1 MNGFNLSDITD
12 AKLGTTT
19 LGSIYLGSTKLW
31 PLSNIDYSKEYLT
44 IKSLADNNTI
54 TWTFTGS
61 DPIQNVIY
69 WSKNG
74 TSWTSAIA
82 STSDTPVSLATLNKG
97 EKMYLKGENVTYASS
112 TSRYS
117 HFNSDYEFNVSG
129 NIMSLIYGDNFIG
142 QTTLPSSSY
151 IFYGIFSN
159 SKVVDASNLIL
170 PVTTLT
176 NYCYRNMFK
185 GCTSLTTAPELPA
198 TTLASSCYSNMFRG
212 CTSLTAAP
220 ELPATTLTGTYC
232 YYYMFQGCTSI
243 TAAPELPATTLTN
256 YCYSY
261 MFNGCTSLATA
272 PVLPATTLANYCYY
286 HMFEGCSSL
295 TTATELPAT
304 TLANGCYSYMFY
316 GCTSLGTAPILP
328 ATTLT
333 SYCYAYMFEGCSSL
347 TTAAQELPAT
357 TLATGCYMS
366 MFAATKITSAPEL
379 PATILAD
386 SCYRNM
392 FYGCASLIY
401 PPTLNATILQPR
413 CYQHMF
419 FGCTSLKTAPELP
432 ATTLTNY
439 CYAYMFQNCT
449 SLSYIKCLAT
459 NISASNS
466 HDWWLYNVASTGTF
480 TKKAPMTSWPSG
492 AHGIPSGWRVVN
504 V

>member
-31 PLSNIDYSKEYLT
+31 PLGTDYSKEYLT
-44 IKSLADNNTI
+44 IESLADNNTI

-82 STSDTPVSLATLNKG
+82 STSDIPVSLATLNKG

-112 TSRYS
+112 ASAYS

-142 QTTLPSSSY
+142 QITLSSSY
-151 IFYGIFSN
+151 NFAGIFRS
-159 SKVVDASNLIL
+159 SKVYDASNLIL
-170 PVTTLT
+170 PATTLT
-176 NYCYRNMFK
+176 KYCYRN
-185 GCTSLTTAPELPA
+185 
-198 TTLASSCYSNMFRG
+198 
-212 CTSLTAAP
+212 
-220 ELPATTLTGTYC
+220 
-232 YYYMFQGCTSI
+232 
-243 TAAPELPATTLTN
+243 
-256 YCYSY
+256 

-272 PVLPATTLANYCYY
+272 PVLPATTLTNYCYY
-286 HMFEGCSSL
+286 SMFYGCTSL
-295 TTATELPAT
+295 ATAPVLPAT
-304 TLANGCYSYMFY
+304 TLANS
-316 GCTSLGTAPILP
+316 
-328 ATTLT
+328 
-333 SYCYAYMFEGCSSL
+333 
-347 TTAAQELPAT
+347 
-357 TLATGCYMS
+357 CYMS
-366 MFAATKITSAPEL
+366 MFAGTKITAAPEL
-379 PATILAD
+379 PATILTD

-392 FYGCASLIY
+392 FYGCASLRY

-432 ATTLTNY
+432 ATTLVTY

-466 HDWWLYNVASTGTF
+466 HDWWLYNVASTGKF
-480 TKKAPMTSWPSG
+480 VKPTSMHAWPAS
-492 AHGIPSGWRVVN
+492 AHGIPSSWTVVN
-504 V
+504 I

>member
-31 PLSNIDYSKEYLT
+31 PLGTDYSQEYFT
-44 IKSLADNNTI
+44 IESLADNNTI
-54 TWTFTGS
+54 TWNFTGS

-97 EKMYLKGENVTYASS
+97 EKMYLKGENATYALSS
-112 TSRYS
+112 KSEYS
-117 HFNSDYEFNVSG
+117 HFNSDYEFNVYG

-142 QTTLPSSSY
+142 KTTLSSSRNFVN
-151 IFYGIFSN
+151 IFNS

-170 PVTTLT
+170 P
-176 NYCYRNMFK
+176 
-185 GCTSLTTAPELPA
+185 
-198 TTLASSCYSNMFRG
+198 
-212 CTSLTAAP
+212 
-220 ELPATTLTGTYC
+220 ATTLTKFC
-232 YYYMFQGCTSI
+232 YR
-243 TAAPELPATTLTN
+243 
-256 YCYSY
+256 Y

-272 PVLPATTLANYCYY
+272 PALPATTLAQSCYNSMFYGCTSLATAPALPATTLANYCYNN
-286 HMFEGCSSL
+286 MFYGCTSL
-295 TTATELPAT
+295 ATAPALPAT
-304 TLANGCYSYMFY
+304 TLAQSCYGYMFY
-316 GCTSLGTAPILP
+316 GCTSLATAPALP
-328 ATTLT
+328 ATTLAD
-333 SYCYAYMFEGCSSL
+333 YCYSYMFEGCSSL
-347 TTAAQELPAT
+347 ITAPELPAT
-357 TLATGCYMS
+357 ILANSCYMS
-366 MFAATKITSAPEL
+366 MFAATKITAAPEL
-379 PATILAD
+379 PATILTD

-392 FYGCASLIY
+392 FYGCSSLITA
-401 PPTLNATILQPR
+401 PELPATILQPK

-432 ATTLTNY
+432 ATTLATY

-459 NISASNS
+459 DISASNS
-466 HDWWLYNVASTGTF
+466 HDYWLYNVASTGTF
-480 TKKAPMTSWPSG
+480 IKPTSMYSWP
-492 AHGIPSGWRVVN
+492 ANANGIPSGWTVVN

>member
-31 PLSNIDYSKEYLT
+31 PLGTDYSKEYLT

-112 TSRYS
+112 ASRYS
-117 HFNSDYEFNVSG
+117 HFNSDAEFNISG

-142 QTTLPSSSY
+142 QATLSSTY
-151 IFYGIFSN
+151 NFVGIFRS
-159 SKVVDASNLIL
+159 SKVYDASNLIL
-170 PVTTLT
+170 P
-176 NYCYRNMFK
+176 
-185 GCTSLTTAPELPA
+185 A
-198 TTLASSCYSNMFRG
+198 TTLA
-212 CTSLTAAP
+212 
-220 ELPATTLTGTYC
+220 
-232 YYYMFQGCTSI
+232 
-243 TAAPELPATTLTN
+243 N
-256 YCYSY
+256 YCYSN

-272 PVLPATTLANYCYY
+272 PVLPATTLASSCY
-286 HMFEGCSSL
+286 
-295 TTATELPAT
+295 A
-304 TLANGCYSYMFY
+304 YMFY
-316 GCTSLGTAPILP
+316 GCTSLATAPVLP

-333 SYCYAYMFEGCSSL
+333 NSCYRSMFNGCTSLATAPVLPATTLESSCYSNMFQNCTSLTAAPELPVTTLANYCYAYMFYGCTSLATAPVLPATKLTTSCYAYMFEGCSSL
-347 TTAAQELPAT
+347 ATAPVLSATTLANSCYMSMFAGTKITAAPELPAT
-357 TLATGCYMS
+357 TLAN
-366 MFAATKITSAPEL
+366 
-379 PATILAD
+379 

-419 FGCTSLKTAPELP
+419 FGCTSLKNAPELP
-432 ATTLTNY
+432 AKTLATY

-480 TKKAPMTSWPSG
+480 VKSSSMYSWPAN
-492 AHGIPSGWRVVN
+492 AHGIPSGWTVVN

>member
-1 MNGFNLSDITD
+1 MSLGDIRD

-31 PLSNIDYSKEYLT
+31 PRSNIDYSKEYLT
-44 IKSLADNNTI
+44 IESLADNNTI

-61 DPIQNVIY
+61 DPIQIVIY

-74 TSWTSAIA
+74 TSWSSAI
-82 STSDTPVSLATLNKG
+82 TSKPNIPVSLATLNKG
-97 EKMYLKGENVTYASS
+97 EKMYLKGENVTYALS
-112 TSRYS
+112 TSAYG

-129 NIMSLIYGDNFIG
+129 NIMSLIYRDNFIG
-142 QTTLPSSSY
+142 QTTLQSSY
-151 IFYGIFSN
+151 NFVNIFKS

-170 PVTTLT
+170 P
-176 NYCYRNMFK
+176 
-185 GCTSLTTAPELPA
+185 A
-198 TTLASSCYSNMFRG
+198 TTLAQACYN
-212 CTSLTAAP
+212 
-220 ELPATTLTGTYC
+220 
-232 YYYMFQGCTSI
+232 
-243 TAAPELPATTLTN
+243 N
-256 YCYSY
+256 

-272 PVLPATTLANYCYY
+272 PVLPATTLANYCYNN
-286 HMFEGCSSL
+286 MFNGCTSL
-295 TTATELPAT
+295 ATAPVLPAT
-304 TLANGCYSYMFY
+304 TLANSCYAYMFY
-316 GCTSLGTAPILP
+316 GCTSLATAPVLP

-333 SYCYAYMFEGCSSL
+333 SSCYAYMFEGCSSL
-347 TTAAQELPAT
+347 VTAPELPAT
-357 TLATGCYMS
+357 TLANSCYMS
-366 MFAATKITSAPEL
+366 MFAGTKITAAPEL
-379 PATILAD
+379 PATTLAN

-392 FYGCASLIY
+392 FYGCASLRY

-449 SLSYIKCLAT
+449 LLSYIKCLAT

-466 HDWWLYNVASTGTF
+466 HDWWLYNVASTGKF
-480 TKKAPMTSWPSG
+480 VKPISMHAWPAS
-492 AHGIPSGWRVVN
+492 AHGIPSNWTVVN

>member
-31 PLSNIDYSKEYLT
+31 PLSNIDYSQEYLT
-44 IKSLADNNTI
+44 IKSLSDNNTI

-82 STSDTPVSLATLNKG
+82 STSNTPVSLATLNKG

-112 TSRYS
+112 TTKYS

-142 QTTLPSSSY
+142 QTTLSSDY
-151 IFYGIFSN
+151 NFVRIFNS

-170 PVTTLT
+170 PATTLT
-176 NYCYRNMFK
+176 SSCYNGMFRD
-185 GCTSLTTAPELPA
+185 CTSLTAAPVLPA
-198 TTLASSCYSNMFRG
+198 TTLASSCYNDMFRG

-232 YYYMFQGCTSI
+232 YSYMFYGCTSL
-243 TAAPELPATTLTN
+243 TAAPELPATKLTN
-256 YCYSY
+256 DCYGY
-261 MFNGCTSLATA
+261 MFRDCTSLATA
-272 PVLPATTLANYCYY
+272 PALPATTLANYCYE
-286 HMFEGCSSL
+286 HMFQNCTSL
-295 TTATELPAT
+295 TAAPTLPAT
-304 TLANGCYSYMFY
+304 TLAPSCYPYMFS
-316 GCTSLGTAPILP
+316 GCTSL
-328 ATTLT
+328 ATVPT
-333 SYCYAYMFEGCSSL
+333 
-347 TTAAQELPAT
+347 LPAT
-357 TLATGCYMS
+357 TLASSCYPYMFSGCTSLATVPTLPATTLASSCYMS
-366 MFAATKITSAPEL
+366 MFAGTKITAAPKL
-379 PATILAD
+379 PATTLAP

-392 FYGCASLIY
+392 FYNCSSLIY

-419 FGCTSLKTAPELP
+419 FGCASLKTAPELP
-432 ATTLTNY
+432 ATTLVTY

-449 SLSYIKCLAT
+449 SLSHIKCLAT
-459 NISASNS
+459 DISASNS
-466 HDWWLYNVASTGTF
+466 HKNWLLNVAATGTF
-480 TKKAPMTSWPSG
+480 VKPSSMTSWSSG

>member
-1 MNGFNLSDITD
+1 MNGFNLSDIID
-12 AKLGTTT
+12 AKLGAAT
-19 LGSIYLGSTKLW
+19 LSGGIYLGSTKLW
-31 PLSNIDYSKEYLT
+31 PTHDYSQDYFT
-44 IKSLADNNTI
+44 IESLADNNTI

-82 STSDTPVSLATLNKG
+82 SESNTPVSLATLNKG
-97 EKMYLKGENVTYASS
+97 EKMYLKGENVKYASS

-117 HFNSDYEFNVSG
+117 HFNSDAEFNISG

-142 QTTLPSSSY
+142 QTTLSSSY
-151 IFYGIFSN
+151 NFAYIFKS

-170 PVTTLT
+170 PATTLT
-176 NYCYRNMFK
+176 NFCYRSMFS
-185 GCTSLTTAPELPA
+185 GCTSLSTAPVLPA
-198 TTLASSCYSNMFRG
+198 TTLASSCYSNMFNG

-220 ELPATTLTGTYC
+220 VLPATTLTGTYC
-232 YYYMFQGCTSI
+232 YS
-243 TAAPELPATTLTN
+243 N
-256 YCYSY
+256 

-272 PVLPATTLANYCYY
+272 PVLPATTLASSCYSN
-286 HMFEGCSSL
+286 MFNGCTSL
-295 TTATELPAT
+295 TAAPELPAT
-304 TLANGCYSYMFY
+304 TLASSCYSYMFY
-316 GCTSLGTAPILP
+316 GCTSLATAPVLP
-328 ATTLT
+328 ATTLAN
-333 SYCYAYMFEGCSSL
+333 SCYAYMFEGCSSL
-347 TTAAQELPAT
+347 ATAPELPAT
-357 TLATGCYMS
+357 TLANSCYMS
-366 MFAATKITSAPEL
+366 MFAGTKITAAPEL
-379 PATILAD
+379 PATILTD

-392 FYGCASLIY
+392 FYGCASLRY

-419 FGCTSLKTAPELP
+419 FGCASLKTAPELP
-432 ATTLTNY
+432 ATTLTTY

-480 TKKAPMTSWPSG
+480 TKKASMMSWPAN
-492 AHGIPSGWRVVN
+492 AHGIPSGWTVVN

>member
-31 PLSNIDYSKEYLT
+31 PLGTDYSKEYLT
-44 IKSLADNNTI
+44 FESLADNNTI

-97 EKMYLKGENVTYASS
+97 EKMYLKGENATYASS
-112 TSRYS
+112 ASKYS

-142 QTTLPSSSY
+142 QITLSSSY
-151 IFYGIFSN
+151 NFTGIFRS
-159 SKVVDASNLIL
+159 SKVYDASNLIL
-170 PVTTLT
+170 PATTLT
-176 NYCYRNMFK
+176 NYCYRYMFYD
-185 GCTSLTTAPELPA
+185 CTSLVTAPALPA
-198 TTLASSCYSNMFRG
+198 TTLSSSCYSSMFSG

-232 YYYMFQGCTSI
+232 YYNMFSGCTSLV
-243 TAAPELPATTLTN
+243 TAPELPATTLTK
-256 YCYSY
+256 YCYRN
-261 MFNGCTSLATA
+261 MFSGCTSLVTA
-272 PVLPATTLANYCYY
+272 PVLPATTLADICYAY
-286 HMFEGCSSL
+286 MFKGCSSL
-295 TTATELPAT
+295 ATAPELPAT
-304 TLANGCYSYMFY
+304 TLTSSCYAYMFY
-316 GCTSLGTAPILP
+316 GCTSLVTAPVLP

-333 SYCYAYMFEGCSSL
+333 SSCYAYMFEGCSSL
-347 TTAAQELPAT
+347 ATAPELPAT
-357 TLATGCYMS
+357 TLANSCYMS
-366 MFAATKITSAPEL
+366 MFAGTKITAAPEL
-379 PATILAD
+379 PATILTD

-432 ATTLTNY
+432 ATTLLTY

-466 HDWWLYNVASTGTF
+466 HDWWLYNVASTGKF
-480 TKKAPMTSWPSG
+480 VKPTSMHAWPAS
-492 AHGIPSGWRVVN
+492 AHGIPSSWTVVN

>member
-31 PLSNIDYSKEYLT
+31 PLGTDYSKEYLT
-44 IKSLADNNTI
+44 FESLADNNNI

-82 STSDTPVSLATLNKG
+82 STSNTPVSLATLNKG
-97 EKMYLKGENVTYASS
+97 EKMYLKGENVTYALSIS
-112 TSRYS
+112 AYS

-142 QTTLPSSSY
+142 QTTLSSSNNFVS
-151 IFYGIFSN
+151 IFNS

-170 PVTTLT
+170 P
-176 NYCYRNMFK
+176 
-185 GCTSLTTAPELPA
+185 
-198 TTLASSCYSNMFRG
+198 
-212 CTSLTAAP
+212 
-220 ELPATTLTGTYC
+220 ATTLTKLC
-232 YYYMFQGCTSI
+232 YRS
-243 TAAPELPATTLTN
+243 
-256 YCYSY
+256 

-272 PVLPATTLANYCYY
+272 PVLPATTLAKSCYY
-286 HMFEGCSSL
+286 
-295 TTATELPAT
+295 
-304 TLANGCYSYMFY
+304 YMFY
-316 GCTSLGTAPILP
+316 GCTSLATAPVLP

-333 SYCYAYMFEGCSSL
+333 DYCYSYMFEGCSSL
-347 TTAAQELPAT
+347 ITAPELPAT
-357 TLATGCYMS
+357 TLAQSCYMS
-366 MFAATKITSAPEL
+366 MFAATKITAAPEL
-379 PATILAD
+379 PATTLAD

-392 FYGCASLIY
+392 FYGCTSLRY
-401 PPTLNATILQPR
+401 QPTLNATILQPR

-432 ATTLTNY
+432 AKTLVTY

-466 HDWWLYNVASTGTF
+466 HNYWLYNVASTGTF
-480 TKKAPMTSWPSG
+480 VKPSSMYAWPAN
-492 AHGIPSGWRVVN
+492 AHGIPSSWTVVN

>member
-31 PLSNIDYSKEYLT
+31 PLGTDYSKEYFT

-61 DPIQNVIY
+61 NPIQNVIY

-82 STSDTPVSLATLNKG
+82 STSDTPVSLASLNKG

-142 QTTLPSSSY
+142 QTTLPSSLY

-170 PVTTLT
+170 PATTLAS
-176 NYCYRNMFK
+176 NCYRNMFK

-198 TTLASSCYSNMFRG
+198 TTLAN
-212 CTSLTAAP
+212 
-220 ELPATTLTGTYC
+220 YC
-232 YYYMFQGCTSI
+232 YYHMFEGCTSI
-243 TAAPELPATTLTN
+243 TAAPELPATTLATG
-256 YCYSY
+256 CYSY
-261 MFNGCTSLATA
+261 MFNGCT
-272 PVLPATTLANYCYY
+272 
-286 HMFEGCSSL
+286 
-295 TTATELPAT
+295 
-304 TLANGCYSYMFY
+304 
-316 GCTSLGTAPILP
+316 
-328 ATTLT
+328 
-333 SYCYAYMFEGCSSL
+333 
-347 TTAAQELPAT
+347 
-357 TLATGCYMS
+357 
-366 MFAATKITSAPEL
+366 
-379 PATILAD
+379 
-386 SCYRNM
+386 
-392 FYGCASLIY
+392 SLIY

-432 ATTLTNY
+432 ATTLATY
-439 CYAYMFQNCT
+439 CYAYMFKNCT

-480 TKKAPMTSWPSG
+480 TKKASMTSWPSG
-492 AHGIPSGWRVVN
+492 AHGIPSGWTVVN

>member
-12 AKLGTTT
+12 AKLGATT
-19 LGSIYLGSTKLW
+19 LSGGIYLGSTKLW
-31 PLSNIDYSKEYLT
+31 PLSNIDYSQEYLT

-97 EKMYLKGENVTYASS
+97 EKMYLKGENVKYASS
-112 TSRYS
+112 TSKYS
-117 HFNSDYEFNVSG
+117 HFNSDAEFNISG

-142 QTTLPSSSY
+142 QTTLSSSY
-151 IFYGIFSN
+151 NFVYIFKG

-170 PVTTLT
+170 PATTLAS
-176 NYCYRNMFK
+176 NCYYGMFS
-185 GCTSLTTAPELPA
+185 GCTSLVTAPVLPA
-198 TTLASSCYSNMFRG
+198 TTLASSCYAYMFYG
-212 CTSLTAAP
+212 CTSLATAP
-220 ELPATTLTGTYC
+220 V
-232 YYYMFQGCTSI
+232 
-243 TAAPELPATTLTN
+243 LPATTLTN
-256 YCYSY
+256 SCYRS

-272 PVLPATTLANYCYY
+272 PVLPATTLESSCYSNMFQNCTSLTAAPELPVTTLANYCY
-286 HMFEGCSSL
+286 
-295 TTATELPAT
+295 A
-304 TLANGCYSYMFY
+304 YMFY
-316 GCTSLGTAPILP
+316 GCTSLATSPALP
-328 ATTLT
+328 ATKLT
-333 SYCYAYMFEGCSSL
+333 TSCYAYMFEGCSSL
-347 TTAAQELPAT
+347 ATAPELPAT
-357 TLATGCYMS
+357 TLANSCYMS
-366 MFAATKITSAPEL
+366 MFAGTKITAAPEL
-379 PATILAD
+379 PATTLAN

-432 ATTLTNY
+432 AKTLATY

-480 TKKAPMTSWPSG
+480 VKSSSMYSWPAN
-492 AHGIPSGWRVVN
+492 AHGIPSGWTVVN

>member
-31 PLSNIDYSKEYLT
+31 PLGTDYSQEYLT
-44 IKSLADNNTI
+44 IESLADNNTI

-61 DPIQNVIY
+61 TPMQNYIY
-69 WSKNG
+69 WSKDG

-82 STSDTPVSLATLNKG
+82 STSNTPVSLATLNKG
-97 EKMYLKGENVTYASS
+97 EKMYLKGENIKYASS
-112 TSRYS
+112 TSKYS
-117 HFNSDYEFNVSG
+117 HFNSDAEFNVSG

-151 IFYGIFSN
+151 IFCCIFRS

-170 PVTTLT
+170 PATTLAD
-176 NYCYRNMFK
+176 YCYGYMFE
-185 GCTSLTTAPELPA
+185 GCSSLITAPELPA
-198 TTLASSCYSNMFRG
+198 TTLAN
-212 CTSLTAAP
+212 
-220 ELPATTLTGTYC
+220 
-232 YYYMFQGCTSI
+232 
-243 TAAPELPATTLTN
+243 
-256 YCYSY
+256 
-261 MFNGCTSLATA
+261 
-272 PVLPATTLANYCYY
+272 
-286 HMFEGCSSL
+286 
-295 TTATELPAT
+295 
-304 TLANGCYSYMFY
+304 
-316 GCTSLGTAPILP
+316 
-328 ATTLT
+328 
-333 SYCYAYMFEGCSSL
+333 
-347 TTAAQELPAT
+347 
-357 TLATGCYMS
+357 GCYMS
-366 MFAATKITSAPEL
+366 MFAATKITAAPEL
-379 PATILAD
+379 PATTLAD

-392 FYGCASLIY
+392 FYGCTSLRY

-432 ATTLTNY
+432 ATTLATY

-466 HDWWLYNVASTGTF
+466 HYWWLYNVASTGTF
-480 TKKAPMTSWPSG
+480 VKPSSMYSWPAN
-492 AHGIPSGWRVVN
+492 AHGIPSGWTVVN